1 MSNLHQSWSSLSLLI
16 PFFTSYSHIGIFRN
30 DVVFID
36 EVNIFERDFAIPR
49 WGSFWGF
56 NDRMFYG
63 KKENAVKW
71 AERFKRLKEFDEPVL
86 KGETY
91 LKWLLK
97 DEKIEFVDTCFL
109 RVRVD
114 GRIKVNDCRA
124 GDRPYDPANPHREQ

>member
-63 KKENAVKW
+63 KKEVSVNCLLASTSFAGNMHSSIKEVDSSR
-71 AERFKRLKEFDEPVL
+71 ERIV
-86 KGETY
+86 
-91 LKWLLK
+91 
-97 DEKIEFVDTCFL
+97 V
-109 RVRVD
+109 
-114 GRIKVNDCRA
+114 
-124 GDRPYDPANPHREQ
+124 